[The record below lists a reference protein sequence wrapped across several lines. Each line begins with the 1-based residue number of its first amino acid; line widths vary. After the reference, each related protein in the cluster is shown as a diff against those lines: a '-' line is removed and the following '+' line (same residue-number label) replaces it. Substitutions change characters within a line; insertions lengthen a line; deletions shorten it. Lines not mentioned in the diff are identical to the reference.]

1 MFLKDLLYI
10 LLLLTV
16 LIHSINIHINSV
28 YLINLIRSNDLH
40 LINFSYHFFKHFWSY
55 QIIYSICEQKLFV
68 ISLGKTLQSA
78 CPINIWWQIGYVYFE
93 LASNG
98 SFNGPTCVKPETNS
112 HFKIWNWV
120 LKILALIIFL
130 YLWLNLQS
138 HYYF

>member
-28 YLINLIRSNDLH
+28 YLIYLIRSNYLN
-40 LINFSYHFFKHFWSY
+40 LINFSYQFFKHFWSY
-55 QIIYSICEQKLFV
+55 QIVYSIREQELFV
-68 ISLGKTLQSA
+68 ISLCKTLQSA

-93 LASNG
+93 LASYG
-98 SFNGPTCVKPETNS
+98 PFNGPTCVEPKPNS

-120 LKILALIIFL
+120 LEILALIIFL
-130 YLWLNLQS
+130 YFGLNLQS
-138 HYYF
+138 YYYF